1 MKKQKIKKP
10 IIDWIQFDSELEW
23 DMYLAFKENKIW
35 QFPWLWEL
43 EGYNIINPRCESYK
57 LFDWVKLWSK
67 VLRAISYTPDFV
79 ISNSNWN
86 VIVIEV
92 KSKWTA
98 SKPDYRLRVKLF
110 LLLYGNKLKFAEL
123 IQHNKKKY
131 EFIKYY

>member
-23 DMYLAFKENKIW
+23 DMYLAFNENRI
-35 QFPWLWEL
+35 QALPGLWEL
-43 EGYNIINPRCESYK
+43 GGYNIINPRCECYK

-79 ISNSNWN
+79 ISNSKWD
-86 VIVIEV
+86 VVVIEV

-131 EFIKYY
+131 ELIKYY